1 MTSNSWKR
9 NLKWWGLIRYKSKY
23 CSYDWNCWGASFH
36 LSNSFAPR
44 QQCAWSPRPPS
55 FLPLKRVFAAL
66 FRVASSPP
74 SARWSQWVGFL
85 SDFRLSCYWNC
96 RIVGTHWTQRRS
108 LQAQWD
114 RRLRPCFA
122 VAVHSQRYDRRR
134 DESGLKTSFAVFSHS
149 KWFAH
154 CSLKLPHLGNH

>member
-1 MTSNSWKR
+1 MTGTVGVHHFTWETP
-9 NLKWWGLIRYKSKY
+9 
-23 CSYDWNCWGASFH
+23 CSAAAVCLVPKATE
-36 LSNSFAPR
+36 
-44 QQCAWSPRPPS
+44 
-55 FLPLKRVFAAL
+55 FLAKRVFAAL

-74 SARWSQWVGFL
+74 SSQYYSLLVRRVSEAGTRWVCNLIARWSQWVGFL
-85 SDFRLSCYWNC
+85 SDFRLSCCWNC